1 MFTGIVSA
9 VAPVLS
15 HASRGRGTLLT
26 LARPSSYE
34 EIAVGESIAVSGVC
48 LTVLPGSGGPLTFD
62 LSPETLDRS
71 TLRGL
76 KTGDRVNLERALQ
89 VGDRF
94 GGHVV
99 SGHVD
104 ATTSLARV
112 TNLGEFSTFTFAL
125 DDAFSRYVV
134 EKGSIALDGV
144 SLTIASLGPR
154 EFEVALVPHTLAQTT
169 LGALRPGSRVNVEVD
184 LIGKYVERMLGE
196 RKLDSS
202 GLRDDRL
209 RQLLSTSE

>member
-9 VAPVLS
+9 VASVVA
-15 HASRGRGTLLT
+15 HASRGKGSLLT
-26 LARPSSYE
+26 LERPSAYE
-34 EIAVGESIAVSGVC
+34 GISVGESIAVSGVC
-48 LTVLPGSGGPLTFD
+48 LTVLPGSVGPLAFD

-76 KTGDRVNLERALQ
+76 KAPARVNLERALLAS
-89 VGDRF
+89 DRF

-104 ATTSLARV
+104 ATTALVRV
-112 TNLGEFSTFTFAL
+112 TDLGEFSTYTFAL
-125 DDAFSRYVV
+125 DGVFSRYVV

-144 SLTIASLGPR
+144 SLTIARLGQR
-154 EFEVALVPHTLAQTT
+154 DFDVALVPHTLARTT
-169 LGALRPGSRVNVEVD
+169 LGELRPGAFVNVEVD

-196 RKLDSS
+196 RALESPET
-202 GLRDDRL
+202 RDDRL
-209 RQLLSTSE
+209 RRLLSTTE

>member
-9 VAPVLS
+9 VASVMA

-26 LARPSSYE
+26 LERPSAYE
-34 EIAVGESIAVSGVC
+34 GISVGESIAVSGVC
-48 LTVLPGSGGPLTFD
+48 LTALPGSAGPLTFD

-71 TLRGL
+71 TLRGARA
-76 KTGDRVNLERALQ
+76 GDRVNLERALL

-104 ATTSLARV
+104 ATTALVRV
-112 TNLGEFSTFTFAL
+112 TDLGEFSTYSFAL
-125 DDAFSRYVV
+125 DGVFSRYVV

-144 SLTIASLGPR
+144 SLTIARLGAR
-154 EFEVALVPHTLAQTT
+154 EFDVALVPHTLAQTT
-169 LGALRPGSRVNVEVD
+169 LGALR
-184 LIGKYVERMLGE
+184 LGP
-196 RKLDSS
+196 
-202 GLRDDRL
+202 
-209 RQLLSTSE
+209 LSTWRWI

>member
-9 VAPVLS
+9 VASVS
-15 HASRGRGTLLT
+15 GHASRSRGTLLT
-26 LARPSSYE
+26 IERPSTYE
-34 EIAVGESIAVSGVC
+34 AISTGESIAVSGVC
-48 LTVLPGSGGPLTFD
+48 LTVLPGSSGPLTFD
-62 LSPETLDRS
+62 LSPETLERS
-71 TLRGL
+71 TLRRL
-76 KTGDRVNLERALQ
+76 KAGDRVNLERALL

-104 ATTSLARV
+104 ATTALIRV

-125 DDAFSRYVV
+125 ESSFSRYVV

-144 SLTIASLGPR
+144 SLTIASLSAR
-154 EFEVALVPHTLAQTT
+154 ELEVALVPHTLAETT
-169 LGALRPGSRVNVEVD
+169 LGALRPGAHVNVEVD

-196 RKLDSS
+196 RALDTP
-202 GLRDDRL
+202 GKRDERL
-209 RQLLSTSE
+209 RSLVSKVE